1 MNKEQKTSA
10 QDVSWENPSTGKT
23 QQSLLEK
30 ICIMNPEYNHKPRLQ
45 PANPTRSDLDKAPS
59 SDLTKP
65 NPDNLKQCARSRM
78 ISPELQNDN
87 VTMSEETLLLID
99 LQIQ

>member
-1 MNKEQKTSA
+1 MY
-10 QDVSWENPSTGKT
+10 PGKT
-23 QQSLLEK
+23 RPREKPSKSLLEK

-45 PANPTRSDLDKAPS
+45 PANPEL
-59 SDLTKP
+59 DLTWTKP
-65 NPDNLKQCARSRM
+65 QAQILQSQNPDSPKQCARSRM

>member
-1 MNKEQKTSA
+1 MY
-10 QDVSWENPSTGKT
+10 PGKT
-23 QQSLLEK
+23 RPREKPNKSHLEK
-30 ICIMNPEYNHKPRLQ
+30 ICIMNPEYNHRPRLQ
-45 PANPTRSDLDKAPS
+45 PANPRSRSDLDKAPS
-59 SDLTKP
+59 SDLQSQNSNSP
-65 NPDNLKQCARSRM
+65 KQCARSRM

>member
-1 MNKEQKTSA
+1 MY
-10 QDVSWENPSTGKT
+10 PGKT
-23 QQSLLEK
+23 RPREKPSKSLLEK

-45 PANPTRSDLDKAPS
+45 PANPTRSDLDKVPS
-59 SDLTKP
+59 SDLQSQNPDSTKP
-65 NPDNLKQCARSRM
+65 CARSRM

-87 VTMSEETLLLID
+87 LTMSEETLLLID